1 MKSLFLSIAAT
12 GLALCRASAA
22 GLAESEPAAS
32 LSFAQAWSRVQ
43 QHNPRLA
50 AARQDVMAA
59 DSSLIQAGALPNP
72 QVSLES
78 ENFGGSRQAARWDEA
93 ENTLRI
99 TQPLETGGK
108 RQARKAEAR
117 AGKALSQASLELHR
131 LELWATLAESYTE
144 ALASREKQALA
155 EDDARLAR
163 ERRDAVAARVQAGK
177 APPQEEKRAS
187 VEAEMAQAA
196 LETAKGQAMLAQHR
210 LAALWGQPR
219 PVFTGLE
226 GRLDT
231 ITEMK
236 LTDPTVETN
245 ATRPDLIL
253 AQREYSAREAAL
265 KREQAQARP
274 NVELSAGIRHFE
286 SGGGYAWQ
294 GEIAFPLPLF
304 DRNRGGIQKARHELE
319 SARHLQQATLLN
331 LTLEQD
337 ALTTAAETQW
347 RTITVLRDRA
357 LPAARDAMQTTKTG
371 YESGKFSYLDW
382 VDSERSFV
390 SLRSQW
396 IDTLAAYHKT
406 LAALGR
412 LTGNTDSFTLF
423 QP

>member
-1 MKSLFLSIAAT
+1 MKSLFLSIAVT
-12 GLALCRASAA
+12 GLALCRASVA

-50 AARQDVMAA
+50 AARQDVMAS

-117 AGKALSQASLELHR
+117 AGKSLSQASLELHR

-187 VEAEMAQAA
+187 VETEMAQVA
-196 LETAKGQAMLAQHR
+196 LETAKRQTVLAHHR

-219 PVFTGLE
+219 TVFTSLE

-231 ITEMK
+231 VLELKPPIS
-236 LTDPTVETN
+236 PAGTN
-245 ATRPDLIL
+245 TALPGLIL
-253 AQREYSAREAAL
+253 AEQECVARGATL
-265 KREQAQARP
+265 KREKAQRRP

-304 DRNRGGIQKARHELE
+304 DRNEGGIRKARHELTR
-319 SARHLQQATLLN
+319 ARQLKEAALLDI
-331 LTLEQD
+331 TLEQD

>member
-1 MKSLFLSIAAT
+1 MKSLFLSIAVT

-93 ENTLRI
+93 ENTLKI

-196 LETAKGQAMLAQHR
+196 LETAKGQATLAQHR

-219 PVFTGLE
+219 PVFRSLE

-236 LTDPTVETN
+236 LPDPIAETN
-245 ATRPDLIL
+245 AIQPDLIL

-265 KREQAQARP
+265 KREQSQARP